1 MSYNVVFNYK
11 SVKHTHRQT
20 NTQTD
25 RHTDRQS
32 DKHTHTD
39 KQTDIQIHTPGK
51 QRVFEESESQV
62 SYNGSF

>member
-1 MSYNVVFNYK
+1 MKRVKAKCLITVVSNYM

-20 NTQTD
+20 YTHRQTD
-25 RHTDRQS
+25 RQ
-32 DKHTHTD
+32 TH
-39 KQTDIQIHTPGK
+39 KQTYTAGK